1 MTAEEFRKS
10 NVDLLIAK
18 GAERDQAERI
28 LDIAMHSATEAYD
41 SMTLNLN
48 RLEHNGEFLI
58 AMGLACEILKFRLGL
73 AIESAKNIIKDV
85 AA

>member
-18 GAERDQAERI
+18 GVERDQAERV

-41 SMTLNLN
+41 SLTLNLN
-48 RLEHNGEFLI
+48 RLEHNGEFI
-58 AMGLACEILKFRLGL
+58 VATGLACEILKFRLGL
-73 AIESAKNIIKDV
+73 AIESIKDLV
-85 AA
+85 A